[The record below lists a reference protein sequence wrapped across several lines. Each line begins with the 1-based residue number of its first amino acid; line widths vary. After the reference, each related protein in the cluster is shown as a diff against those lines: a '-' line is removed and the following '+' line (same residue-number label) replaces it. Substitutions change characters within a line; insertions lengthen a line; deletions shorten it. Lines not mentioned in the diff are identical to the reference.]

1 LVRSTRRLSARE
13 NELLF
18 SFAERTTGADL
29 RHRLLALN
37 LAYAQFCRAV
47 KRQIT
52 EEASL
57 TARGRISHWMICRS
71 SIR

>member
-1 LVRSTRRLSARE
+1 
-13 NELLF
+13 
-18 SFAERTTGADL
+18 
-29 RHRLLALN
+29 LLALN